1 MAVVQISKIQV
12 RRGQKNIGTGLPQL
26 ASGEI
31 GWAIDTRELFIGNGA
46 VSEGAPAVGNTK
58 VLTQYDDLF
67 QLADDERDVKIVYLA
82 KGISNHDLVD
92 LKWIADKY
100 QIPGDRYA
108 LFAMIR
114 GDSSDG
120 LPGIRG
126 IGEKGAANIANQFS
140 SLVDVMKAAREGDER
155 LTTNI
160 RKKLLES
167 ADYAAIA
174 PKLVSCALD
183 VAIPE
188 MQIGIPKQPKS
199 MKKIEELKNE
209 YGLGASIDRIISALG
224 WN

>member
-1 MAVVQISKIQV
+1 
-12 RRGQKNIGTGLPQL
+12 
-26 ASGEI
+26 
-31 GWAIDTRELFIGNGA
+31 
-46 VSEGAPAVGNTK
+46 
-58 VLTQYDDLF
+58 
-67 QLADDERDVKIVYLA
+67 VKIVYLA

-126 IGEKGAANIANQFS
+126 IGEKGAANIANQFT
-140 SLVDVMKAAREGDER
+140 SLTDVMQAAHNGDER
-155 LTTNI
+155 LTANI
-160 RKKLLES
+160 RKKLLEA

-174 PKLVSCALD
+174 PKLVSCAVD

-188 MQIGIPKQPKS
+188 MQIMIPKQPKS
-199 MKKIEELKNE
+199 MKKIEDLKNE

-224 WN
+224 WT